1 MSVPR
6 AKQGDEQDR
15 NVYNAY
21 KRFIKLLPQMTD
33 DQIASVH
40 FESWN
45 EAYMRS
51 GKRIQEEIVKHG

>member
-1 MSVPR
+1 MSVAR
-6 AKQGDEQDR
+6 AKQGEGQDR

-21 KRFIKLLPQMTD
+21 KRFIKLLPDMTD

-40 FESWN
+40 YESWH

-51 GKRIQEEIVKHG
+51 GKRIQEELVKNG